1 MASILLIE
9 DEQPIRERLATMLST
24 SGHDV
29 TSAARGLA
37 GVEAA
42 VADHP
47 DVVVLDLG
55 LPDLS
60 GVEVLKMI
68 RAVSDVP
75 VIIATAQDR
84 EADIVE
90 VLDLGADDY
99 LVKPFGVAQLEARIR
114 AVLRRHGSVDE
125 PTVLTF
131 EELTINLRGAR
142 GLPER

>member
-125 PTVLTF
+125 PTVLTL